1 MEFPPAYAS
10 LIFPMVITC
19 YFAANSFFFF
29 SFPQTHSLLK
39 TIFTPWLGFQ
49 ISAAS
54 QSSHPDWAGAKM
66 YFHRENDTRDSAS
79 HERSPLLPARP

>member
-29 SFPQTHSLLK
+29 F
-39 TIFTPWLGFQ
+39 F
-49 ISAAS
+49 
-54 QSSHPDWAGAKM
+54 SSDAQFIKD
-66 YFHRENDTRDSAS
+66 YFHAVAGISNISCFPVIPPRLGGGQNVF
-79 HERSPLLPARP
+79 PKGK